1 MSSNLSIKEQRAKA
15 LAILEDKHPHDS
27 YQPLDYAIDD
37 ECRSVLN
44 LPVRPAN
51 SQPYIGWMIGSPKV
65 VAPVGK
71 LSKAGLE
78 HIASYEG
85 CKLEAYQCP
94 AKKWTIGYGHTNRV
108 FPGMTITKDE
118 ARRLFQQ
125 DLAEFE
131 AVVRAYVRVPLNQG
145 QFDALVSFTFN
156 VGAEAFRTS
165 TLLKTLNQGRYKA
178 ASMEFHRWV
187 RVGEKTLSGL
197 VRRRND
203 EYGMFAGEG

>member
-1 MSSNLSIKEQRAKA
+1 MSINLSVKEQRTKA
-15 LAILEDKHPHDS
+15 LAVLEDKYSHDS
-27 YQPLDYAIDD
+27 YQPIDYVIDD
-37 ECRSVLN
+37 ECRAVLG

-51 SQPYIGWMIGSPKV
+51 SQPYIGWMVGSPKV
-65 VAPVGK
+65 TVPVGK

-85 CKLEAYQCP
+85 CKLTAYQCP
-94 AKKWTIGYGHTNRV
+94 AKVWTIGYGHTKTAR
-108 FPGMTITKDE
+108 PGMTITKDE
-118 ARRLFQQ
+118 ARKLFQQ

-131 AVVRAYVRVPLNQG
+131 AVVRAMVRVPLNQG

-156 VGAEAFRTS
+156 VGAEAFRKS
-165 TLLKTLNQGRYKA
+165 SLLKILNQGRYRA

-187 RVGEKTLSGL
+187 KVGEKTLSGL

-203 EYGMFAGEG
+203 EYGMFVGEQ